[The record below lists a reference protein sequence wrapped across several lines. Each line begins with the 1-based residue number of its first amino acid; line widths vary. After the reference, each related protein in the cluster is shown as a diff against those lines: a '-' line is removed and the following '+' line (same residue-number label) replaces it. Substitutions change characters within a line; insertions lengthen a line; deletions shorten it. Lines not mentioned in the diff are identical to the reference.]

1 MLVSNASYMPGGLS
15 SSTGMNK
22 IGSERSNSIILLE
35 KIVIFA
41 RILFL
46 EKIAVLATA
55 RGWRANM
62 VIKVGPEL
70 DYS

>member
-1 MLVSNASYMPGGLS
+1 
-15 SSTGMNK
+15 
-22 IGSERSNSIILLE
+22 LLE